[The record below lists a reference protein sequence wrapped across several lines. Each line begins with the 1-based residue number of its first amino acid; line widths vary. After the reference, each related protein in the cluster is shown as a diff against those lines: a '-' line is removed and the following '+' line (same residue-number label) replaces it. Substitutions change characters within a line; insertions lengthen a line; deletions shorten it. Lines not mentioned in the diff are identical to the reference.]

1 MFEVELSITP
11 QRAWIHNLSPKY
23 QAVVKIL
30 DCKPV
35 KGSGAVQELF
45 EILVDEE
52 YVDDVLNQLKSDPSI
67 SGLELI
73 AIKDGRITGSLIS
86 HTCSACR
93 VLASSGCFLI
103 SSTLY
108 TDGTISWLMLGNK
121 TSIKRLLD
129 SLEREGVRFTLRRI
143 ERAKTLSL
151 LTKRQEEVLL
161 LAYELGYFDQP
172 RRVNLR
178 SLASILDLSPPT
190 LSELLRRA
198 QKKVILEYL
207 KSKWTPHHM
216 K

>member
-11 QRAWIHNLSPKY
+11 QRAWIHNISPKY
-23 QAVVKIL
+23 RAVVKIL

-35 KGSGAVQELF
+35 KRGGAVQELF
-45 EILVDEE
+45 EILVSEDQVEA
-52 YVDDVLNQLKSDPSI
+52 VLKELKSDPSI
-67 SGLELI
+67 RGLEVI
-73 AIKDGRITGSLIS
+73 GVKDGRITGSLIS

-103 SSTLY
+103 SSTLNR
-108 TDGTISWLMLGNK
+108 DGTISWLMLGNK
-121 TSIKRLLD
+121 SSIKKLLNQ
-129 SLEREGVRFTLRRI
+129 LERQGVRFALKKI
-143 ERAKTLSL
+143 ERARTPNM

-172 RRVNLR
+172 RRIDLH
-178 SLASILDLSPPT
+178 SLASMLKLSPPT

-198 QKKVILEYL
+198 QKKVITEYI
-207 KSKWTPHHM
+207 KSKQAQRSI